1 MKKRLLGW
9 IMLSLMCLSSMADD
23 ISGVIL
29 KNGKPKKGITVWMKK
44 ADKAVETD
52 KEGRFF
58 FTNVFE
64 GDTLQ
69 IIVSA
74 KSDAKILLRDWRQI
88 TVNLEKKKYTVND
101 GKSENTY
108 EYVVLSPLRVGDG
121 VTHEMIMRSGLR
133 TIPDLIRNYIS
144 GVVVTS
150 DGGSSKV
157 QIHGI
162 SSVNSGTDPLVVLD
176 GVALQGV
183 DLDTLIPVE
192 EIANLRV
199 IKDGSGYGVRGANG
213 VIEIST
219 LK

>member
-69 IIVSA
+69 ITVSA

-121 VTHEMIMRSGLR
+121 V
-133 TIPDLIRNYIS
+133 S

>member
-1 MKKRLLGW
+1 MKRTLLGW
-9 IMLSLMCLSSMADD
+9 ALVSLMCLPLMADD
-23 ISGVIL
+23 ISGIIL

-44 ADKAVETD
+44 ADQAVETD
-52 KEGRFF
+52 KDGKFF
-58 FTNVFE
+58 FSNVFD

-69 IIVSA
+69 ITASA
-74 KSDAKILLRDWRQI
+74 KSDAKILLRDWRKI
-88 TVNLEKKKYTVND
+88 TVNLEKKNYTVND
-101 GKSENTY
+101 GNSEISY
-108 EYVVLSPLRVGDG
+108 DYIMLPPMKVGDG

-133 TIPDLIRNYIS
+133 SIPDIIRSYVS

-183 DLDTLIPVE
+183 DLDTLMPVE
-192 EIANLRV
+192 EIASLKV

-213 VIEIST
+213 VIEITT

>member
-1 MKKRLLGW
+1 MKKKLLGW
-9 IMLSLMCLSSMADD
+9 ILVSLICIPIMADD
-23 ISGVIL
+23 ISGIIM

-44 ADKAVETD
+44 ADQAMETD
-52 KEGRFF
+52 KDGKFF
-58 FTNVFE
+58 FSNVFD

-69 IIVSA
+69 ITASA
-74 KSDAKILLRDWRQI
+74 KSDAKILLHDWRQI
-88 TVNLEKKKYTVND
+88 TINLEKKNYTVND
-101 GKSENTY
+101 GNSEISY
-108 EYVVLSPLRVGDG
+108 DYIMLPPMKVGDG

-133 TIPDLIRNYIS
+133 SIPDIIRSYVS

-183 DLDTLIPVE
+183 DLDTLMPVE
-192 EIANLRV
+192 EIASLKV

-213 VIEIST
+213 VIEITT

>member
-1 MKKRLLGW
+1 MKRTLLGW
-9 IMLSLMCLSSMADD
+9 ALVSLMCLPLMADD

-44 ADKAVETD
+44 ADQAVETD
-52 KEGRFF
+52 KDGKFF
-58 FTNVFE
+58 FSNVFD

-69 IIVSA
+69 ITASA
-74 KSDAKILLRDWRQI
+74 KSDAKILLRDWRKI
-88 TVNLEKKKYTVND
+88 TVNLEKKNYTVND
-101 GKSENTY
+101 GNSEISY
-108 EYVVLSPLRVGDG
+108 DYIMLPPMKVGDG

-133 TIPDLIRNYIS
+133 TIPDIIRNYIS

-183 DLDTLIPVE
+183 DLDTLMPVE
-192 EIANLRV
+192 EIASLKV

-213 VIEIST
+213 VIEITT

>member
-1 MKKRLLGW
+1 MKRTLLGW
-9 IMLSLMCLSSMADD
+9 ALVSLMCLPLMADD

-44 ADKAVETD
+44 ADQAVETD
-52 KEGRFF
+52 KDGKFF
-58 FTNVFE
+58 FSNVFD

-69 IIVSA
+69 ITASA
-74 KSDAKILLRDWRQI
+74 KSDAKILLRDWRKI
-88 TVNLEKKKYTVND
+88 TVNLEKKNYTVND
-101 GKSENTY
+101 GNSEISY
-108 EYVVLSPLRVGDG
+108 DYIMLPPMKVGDG

-133 TIPDLIRNYIS
+133 SIPDIIRSYVS

-183 DLDTLIPVE
+183 DLDTLMPVE
-192 EIANLRV
+192 EIASLKV

-213 VIEIST
+213 VIEITT

>member
-52 KEGRFF
+52 KEGKFF
-58 FTNVFE
+58 FTNVYE

-69 IIVSA
+69 ITVSA

-108 EYVVLSPLRVGDG
+108 EYVVLFPLRVGDG

-183 DLDTLIPVE
+183 DL
-192 EIANLRV
+192 
-199 IKDGSGYGVRGANG
+199 
-213 VIEIST
+213 
-219 LK
+219 

>member
-1 MKKRLLGW
+1 MKRTLLGW
-9 IMLSLMCLSSMADD
+9 ALVSLMCLPLMADD
-23 ISGVIL
+23 ISGIIL

-44 ADKAVETD
+44 ADQAVETD
-52 KEGRFF
+52 KDGKFF
-58 FTNVFE
+58 FSNVFD

-69 IIVSA
+69 ITASA
-74 KSDAKILLRDWRQI
+74 KSDAKILLRDWRKI
-88 TVNLEKKKYTVND
+88 TVNLEKNIMLPPMK
-101 GKSENTY
+101 
-108 EYVVLSPLRVGDG
+108 VGDG

-133 TIPDLIRNYIS
+133 SIPDIIRSYVS

-183 DLDTLIPVE
+183 DLDTLMPVE
-192 EIANLRV
+192 EIASLKV

-213 VIEIST
+213 VIEITT

>member
-69 IIVSA
+69 ITVSA

-88 TVNLEKKKYTVND
+88 TVNLEKKNIPSMTVNQ
-101 GKSENTY
+101 
-108 EYVVLSPLRVGDG
+108 R
-121 VTHEMIMRSGLR
+121 
-133 TIPDLIRNYIS
+133 
-144 GVVVTS
+144 
-150 DGGSSKV
+150 
-157 QIHGI
+157 IHM
-162 SSVNSGTDPLVVLD
+162 SMLCCLH
-176 GVALQGV
+176 
-183 DLDTLIPVE
+183 
-192 EIANLRV
+192 
-199 IKDGSGYGVRGANG
+199 
-213 VIEIST
+213 
-219 LK
+219 

>member
-1 MKKRLLGW
+1 MKKKLLGW
-9 IMLSLMCLSSMADD
+9 ILVSLICLPIMADD
-23 ISGVIL
+23 ISGIIM

-44 ADKAVETD
+44 ADQAMETD
-52 KEGRFF
+52 KDGKFF
-58 FTNVFE
+58 FSNVFD

-69 IIVSA
+69 ITASA

-88 TVNLEKKKYTVND
+88 TINLEKKNYTVND

-108 EYVVLSPLRVGDG
+108 EYIILPPIKAEDG

-133 TIPDLIRNYIS
+133 TIPDIIRNYVS

-192 EIANLRV
+192 EIASLKV

-213 VIEIST
+213 VIEIIT

>member
-1 MKKRLLGW
+1 MKRTLLGW
-9 IMLSLMCLSSMADD
+9 ALVSLMCLPLMADD
-23 ISGVIL
+23 ISGIIL

-44 ADKAVETD
+44 ADQAVETD
-52 KEGRFF
+52 KDGKFF
-58 FTNVFE
+58 FSNVFD

-69 IIVSA
+69 ITASA
-74 KSDAKILLRDWRQI
+74 KSDAKILLRDWRKI
-88 TVNLEKKKYTVND
+88 TVNLEKKNYTVND
-101 GKSENTY
+101 GNSEISY
-108 EYVVLSPLRVGDG
+108 DYIMLPPMKVGDG

-133 TIPDLIRNYIS
+133 SIPDIIRSYVS

-162 SSVNSGTDPLVVLD
+162 SSVNSGTDPLVALD

-183 DLDTLIPVE
+183 DLDTLMPVE
-192 EIANLRV
+192 EIASLKV

-213 VIEIST
+213 VIEITT

>member
-1 MKKRLLGW
+1 MKKKLLGW
-9 IMLSLMCLSSMADD
+9 ILVSLICLPIMADD
-23 ISGVIL
+23 ISGIIM

-44 ADKAVETD
+44 ADQAMETD
-52 KEGRFF
+52 KDGKFF
-58 FTNVFE
+58 FSNVFD

-69 IIVSA
+69 ITASA
-74 KSDAKILLRDWRQI
+74 KSDAKILLRDWRKI
-88 TVNLEKKKYTVND
+88 TVNLEKKNYTVND
-101 GKSENTY
+101 GNSEISY
-108 EYVVLSPLRVGDG
+108 DYIMLPPMKVGDG

-133 TIPDLIRNYIS
+133 SIPDIIRSYVS

-183 DLDTLIPVE
+183 DLDTLMPVE
-192 EIANLRV
+192 EIASLKV

-213 VIEIST
+213 VIEITT